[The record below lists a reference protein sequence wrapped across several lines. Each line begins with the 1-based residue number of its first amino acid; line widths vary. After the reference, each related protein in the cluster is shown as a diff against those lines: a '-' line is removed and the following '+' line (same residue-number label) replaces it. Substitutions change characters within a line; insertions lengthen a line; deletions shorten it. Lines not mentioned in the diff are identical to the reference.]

1 MTDVPLFLSSI
12 VGLKAARAVS
22 RNRMATLLGTLV
34 VLVLAGPISEMTDQG
49 RLIIAGVTV
58 AFLLSALQQV
68 DAFPRF
74 RLVVRL
80 TVLVWLIQYVL
91 PFEPSSVWT
100 ATGAAATLAALS
112 LCVLWVAARH
122 LAYAD
127 EVDRELLCGAVG
139 AYFLL
144 GIFWANTYQII
155 NVVDPKAFHGTDGG
169 VLKRSALYY
178 FSFTTLTTTGYG
190 DITAV
195 DPLVRM
201 WAVFEAIIGSM
212 YSAIVIARLVSLY
225 GRSSGPEKD

>member
-1 MTDVPLFLSSI
+1 MTDVPPFLSSI
-12 VGLKAARAVS
+12 VGLKTARAVS
-22 RNRMATLLGTLV
+22 RNRMAILFGTLV
-34 VLVLAGPISEMTDQG
+34 VLVLAGPLSEMTSQG
-49 RLIIAGVTV
+49 RLVIAGVTV
-58 AFLLSALQQV
+58 CFLLSALQQV

-80 TVLVWLIQYVL
+80 MVLLWLIQYLL
-91 PFEPSSVWT
+91 PFGPGSVWT
-100 ATGAAATLAALS
+100 GTGAAATLAALS

-139 AYFLL
+139 AYLLL

-155 NVVDPKAFHGTDGG
+155 YLADPKAFHGPDRG
-169 VLKRSALYY
+169 VLERSALYY

-201 WAVFEAIIGSM
+201 WAIFEAIIGSM
-212 YSAIVIARLVSLY
+212 YNAIVIARLVSLY
-225 GRSSGPEKD
+225 GRRGGPEKH